1 MINKIKL
8 LDGSMSFPMEQLGYN
23 LKNKLWTGMALVKNP
38 DMVRD
43 IHKGYIDAGADYIST
58 STYQI
63 SYDRLKNIGYKS
75 SEIKNIFQ
83 KSVDLV
89 NEAIQESVSKREI
102 KIVGSFGPY
111 ASYDS
116 QASEYIGEYSSS
128 DDEIIN
134 FHNNNLSVIEKT
146 DLDIILYETIPCL
159 REIEI
164 LSEVLSHTTKE
175 IWVSITCNKNI
186 KFRDGSSFKDACKII
201 SEIKK
206 ITTLGVNCFSPKLV
220 ESAIKEL
227 KKYSKK
233 KVLVYPNSGEEYNPR
248 GRFWSGKNEFNDL
261 MIKNWLSLSP
271 DIIGGCC
278 RVGYDNIK
286 KMREE
291 IDNHNL
297 KK

>member
-1 MINKIKL
+1 ML
-8 LDGSMSFPMEQLGYN
+8 LGNF
-23 LKNKLWTGMALVKNP
+23 
-38 DMVRD
+38 
-43 IHKGYIDAGADYIST
+43 
-58 STYQI
+58 
-63 SYDRLKNIGYKS
+63 
-75 SEIKNIFQ
+75 IKNINRKYYKTYFSGIAFNSKQ
-83 KSVDLV
+83 VKKD
-89 NEAIQESVSKREI
+89 NIFFAIEGTKLD
-102 KIVGSFGPY
+102 GN
-111 ASYDS
+111 
-116 QASEYIGEYSSS
+116 EYIFDAINNGAK
-128 DDEIIN
+128 III
-134 FHNNNLSVIEKT
+134 SK
-146 DLDIILYETIPCL
+146 
-159 REIEI
+159 
-164 LSEVLSHTTKE
+164 
-175 IWVSITCNKNI
+175 KNI

-206 ITTLGVNCFSPKLV
+206 ITTFGVNCFSPKLV